1 VETLK
6 VVSTVLV
13 VLALF
18 ASLFSFI
25 QPVYSQGEN
34 YVIIEPSEP
43 STAGVSPYAIAPEQM
58 VSVNVTIKNAVNV
71 YGYNL
76 TFYWDNL
83 NIVEYVDYYF
93 HPFLEEPYTSTITR
107 LGNKVTVYA
116 KSQSP
121 ANPVNGSGV
130 LVTIFYKGKET
141 GESLIRFDAA
151 NCYLISQDG
160 SQFYPSTFKRGK
172 LVVTN
177 TKIVVEPETLSGE
190 VNETVKANIT
200 VYNVVNLYGIEF
212 NVTWD
217 PTVLTLTKVNY
228 QVPWSAKFEAR
239 NQTGIGYYSL
249 AVSGIYP
256 ATSYTGNFTFTN
268 LEFNVTQTG
277 FSPITFAYSKLGDST
292 SKPIA
297 HVIVNAIFSNVKTL
311 ISFDPAIITDTSK
324 SPGYSFS
331 VNLTISEAVN
341 LKDFKIRISYSNIL
355 NVSSITFN
363 EIFLTEANSTIDE
376 VTRIF
381 EVTGSFREEY
391 IGDYMLATI
400 EFTVANF
407 GYAKVT
413 VITSQSYLKNGEGSL
428 QLFNTYPFTFANW
441 RNVGVRQIT
450 LKSEVMFG
458 AKFVIGQTV
467 NVSVLIENIGASAE
481 NVNLTVSYQADVTVE
496 GNLTSFSE
504 IIYEKTLFLEK
515 YGEPNSIT
523 LETFTWNTTGLYA
536 GNYYITANVTAEVDH
551 DLTDNSLS
559 KAIELIS
566 GEEEQDTIPPEISE
580 PWQDPP
586 ANNVQPLQ
594 NVTVRVNVTDYGS
607 GIKNVTLWYSTDNGT
622 SWTIRNMTALPI
634 LSDTWITYEATID
647 GYENCTWVTYK
658 IIAYDNAENNATK
671 DNNGYGYQYHVIPEY
686 PSTLILV
693 FIMATTLITTSILKI
708 KKRRQLLWNSSLFLQ
723 LYSISHR

>member
-1 VETLK
+1 METLK

-25 QPVYSQGEN
+25 QLVYSQGEN

-151 NCYLISQDG
+151 NCYLIGQDG

-297 HVIVNAIFSNVKTL
+297 HAIVNAIFSNVKTL

-481 NVNLTVSYQADVTVE
+481 NVNLTVSYQVDVTVE

-559 KAIELIS
+559 KAIELIEYAIDVS
-566 GEEEQDTIPPEISE
+566 IINVFIVPKFINVNETATANIIVKNLGLTNQIFNLLIYFDGELIEKFENISLAGGAGDIFFVTLPVLSEPGEHVLNCTIPAVPGEIKIV
-580 PWQDPP
+580 
-586 ANNVQPLQ
+586 NNYYVSQL
-594 NVTVRVNVTDYGS
+594 RVGLTAGQYPFE
-607 GIKNVTLWYSTDNGT
+607 
-622 SWTIRNMTALPI
+622 TILIIVVIVAAVL
-634 LSDTWITYEATID
+634 AA
-647 GYENCTWVTYK
+647 V
-658 IIAYDNAENNATK
+658 IAY
-671 DNNGYGYQYHVIPEY
+671 
-686 PSTLILV
+686 L
-693 FIMATTLITTSILKI
+693 
-708 KKRRQLLWNSSLFLQ
+708 KRR
-723 LYSISHR
+723 RP